1 MGLLK
6 FSSWLQGDLVREFA
20 NNENKI
26 ACGEFCRIYIYIFAT
41 KHRSFHSSRN
51 RSATSIGRIHR
62 SCRFPSNQLP
72 HKLGCVEAH
81 NYTFK
86 ASTSSLS

>member
-41 KHRSFHSSRN
+41 KTQELSFIKEQ
-51 RSATSIGRIHR
+51 IGYIHR
-62 SCRFPSNQLP
+62 KDSPILP
-72 HKLGCVEAH
+72 LP
-81 NYTFK
+81 F
-86 ASTSSLS
+86 

>member
-26 ACGEFCRIYIYIFAT
+26 ACGEFYRIYIA
-41 KHRSFHSSRN
+41 
-51 RSATSIGRIHR
+51 
-62 SCRFPSNQLP
+62 
-72 HKLGCVEAH
+72 V
-81 NYTFK
+81 
-86 ASTSSLS
+86 